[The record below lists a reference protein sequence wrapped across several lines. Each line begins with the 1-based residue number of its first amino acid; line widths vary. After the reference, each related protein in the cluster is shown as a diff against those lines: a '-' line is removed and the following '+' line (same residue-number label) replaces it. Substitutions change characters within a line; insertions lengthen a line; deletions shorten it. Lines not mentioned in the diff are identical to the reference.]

1 MGHFVEVHEVHDP
14 AFRQRIIETL
24 GEDIFSQSYSSDDKS
39 NSSNSGI
46 SGNIIQKPSIS
57 FVEHQSK
64 PPGYTQKV
72 PHGQIQGPLTEKE
85 MLEMNSAQAVLPW
98 NPSRKLDDWYN

>member
-24 GEDIFSQSYSSDDKS
+24 GEDIFSQPHLTDDKS

-46 SGNIIQKPSIS
+46 SGNIAPKQPS
-57 FVEHQSK
+57 FVEHHCK
-64 PPGYTQKV
+64 TPGYTQKV
-72 PHGQIQGPLTEKE
+72 PHSQIQGPVTEKE

>member
-24 GEDIFSQSYSSDDKS
+24 GEDIFSQPHLTDDKS
-39 NSSNSGI
+39 NSINSGI
-46 SGNIIQKPSIS
+46 SGNIAPKQPS
-57 FVEHQSK
+57 FVEHNCK
-64 PPGYTQKV
+64 TPGYTKKV
-72 PHGQIQGPLTEKE
+72 PHSQIQGPLTEKE